1 MIQNRFDFLKNPAIL
16 AFALNVFFL
25 AGYFVFGIV
34 RYGGLDDYFMSGV
47 LTGAYG
53 SVYDVHL
60 YFINAIFAY
69 VLKPFF
75 WLFPNVG
82 WFYFFEIFEVFAS
95 LFVIT
100 FIFIRRSGVKWGG
113 LLSFFLLACIA
124 PDFYSNVNFTQCA
137 TILTAAG
144 VLLLAVGDVERK
156 KGFIFGSLFFL
167 IGGYVM
173 RSDAFMIAMPFA
185 CVLLFSNFLDS
196 RKIYWKTLLT
206 VLLCMFAIW
215 GLKSFNRNLY
225 QNNEYSYYAAYQGP
239 RAFFGDGRYYDG
251 ESTYDELEERGMQGR
266 DFYHLQNWDFY
277 DTDVFCLDS
286 INAIAKVVRRNMY
299 VPNKLRMP
307 AAFVI
312 VLSNAFSRM
321 NAWCWA
327 VLCIF
332 LILFSNKKSRLYP
345 WVSLGIVGMCIG
357 YLLLVNRVV
366 YHVETGIWLCA
377 TTAAIAFM
385 PRGEDFFKGKASK
398 YQRVAV
404 LGLALVSV
412 AFIIMAT
419 PSHKETERRGL
430 VSIPELSPE
439 NAAFLD
445 YARNH
450 PNDVF
455 LMAFE
460 PYKRLAETKDAAYKV
475 IPPGSWDNII
485 PIGYW
490 NIHLP
495 QMKKEL
501 AKRGVQNPLRDIV
514 KENVYVIE
522 DSRANYLHF
531 YETHYHKKLV
541 VDTVLVLGESLMFK
555 YREDGAD
562 DEKDSEN

>member
-1 MIQNRFDFLKNPAIL
+1 
-16 AFALNVFFL
+16 
-25 AGYFVFGIV
+25 
-34 RYGGLDDYFMSGV
+34 MSGV

-53 SVYDVHL
+53 STYDVHL
-60 YFINAIFAY
+60 YFINAVFAN

-82 WFYFFEIFEVFAS
+82 WYYLFEIFEVFAS
-95 LFVIT
+95 LYVIT
-100 FIFIRRSGVKWGG
+100 FLFIQRSGVKWGG

-124 PDFYSNVNFTQCA
+124 PDYYSNVNFTQCA

-144 VLLLAVGDVERK
+144 VLLLAIGDIERK
-156 KGFIFGSLFFL
+156 KRFLFVSLFFL

-196 RKIYWKTLLT
+196 RKIRWKTLL
-206 VLLCMFAIW
+206 VILLGLAAIW
-215 GLKSFNRNLY
+215 GLKTFNRNLY

-239 RAFFGDGRYYDG
+239 RAFFGDGRFYDD

-266 DFYHLQNWDFY
+266 DFYHLHNWDFY

-286 INAIAKVVRRNMY
+286 INAIAKVVRHNMY

-327 VLCIF
+327 VLCIV
-332 LILFSNKKSRLYP
+332 LILFSNKKGQLYP
-345 WVSLGIVGMCIG
+345 WASLGIVGVCIG

-377 TTAAIAFM
+377 TTTAIAFM
-385 PRGEDFFKGKASK
+385 PKGEVFFKGKALK
-398 YQRVAV
+398 YQRVSM
-404 LGLALVSV
+404 LGLVLVSV
-412 AFIIMAT
+412 FFIIMAI
-419 PSHKETERRGL
+419 PSHKETERHGL
-430 VSIPELSPE
+430 VSIPAPSAEKS
-439 NAAFLD
+439 AFLEFS
-445 YARNH
+445 RNH
-450 PNDVF
+450 PDDVF
-455 LMAFE
+455 LVAFE

-475 IPPGSWDNII
+475 IPRGSWDNII

-501 AKRGVQNPLRDIV
+501 AKRGVHNPLHDIV
-514 KENVYVIE
+514 NENVYVVE
-522 DSRANYLHF
+522 DCHANYAHF
-531 YETHYHKKLV
+531 YESHYHKKLV
-541 VDTVLVLGESLMFK
+541 VDTVLVLGRSLMFK
-555 YREDGAD
+555 YREKGAG
-562 DEKDSEN
+562 DEKNSEN

>member
-1 MIQNRFDFLKNPAIL
+1 MIQDRFSFLKNPAIL
-16 AFALNVFFL
+16 AFALNIFFL
-25 AGYFVFGIV
+25 VGYFVFGIV
-34 RYGGLDDYFMSGV
+34 RYGSLDDYFMSGV

-53 SVYDVHL
+53 SAYDVHL

-95 LFVIT
+95 LYVIT
-100 FIFIRRSGVKWGG
+100 FLFIQRSGVKWGG

-124 PDFYSNVNFTQCA
+124 PDFYSNLNFTQCA
-137 TILTAAG
+137 TILTSAG
-144 VLLLAVGDVERK
+144 VLLLAIGDVEK
-156 KGFIFGSLFFL
+156 KFRFLFGSLFFL

-173 RSDAFMIAMPFA
+173 RSDAFMIGMPFA
-185 CVLLFSNFLDS
+185 CVLLLSSFLDS
-196 RKIYWKTLLT
+196 RKIRWKTLL
-206 VLLCMFAIW
+206 VIFLGLVAIW
-215 GLKSFNRNLY
+215 GLKTFNQNLY
-225 QNNEYSYYAAYQGP
+225 KNNEYSYYAAYQGP
-239 RAFFGDGRYYDG
+239 RSFFGDGRFYDD

-266 DFYHLQNWDFY
+266 DFYHLHNWDFY

-286 INAIAKVVRRNMY
+286 INAIAKVVIHNMY

-327 VLCIF
+327 VLCIV
-332 LILFSNKKSRLYP
+332 LILFSNKKGQLYP
-345 WVSLGIVGMCIG
+345 WVSLGIVGVCIG

-377 TTAAIAFM
+377 TTTAIAFM
-385 PRGEDFFKGKASK
+385 PKGEEFFKGKTLK
-398 YQRVAV
+398 YQRVSM
-404 LGLALVSV
+404 LGLVLASV
-412 AFIIMAT
+412 FFIIMAI
-419 PSHKETERRGL
+419 PSHKETECHGF
-430 VSIPELSPE
+430 VSIPAPSTEKL
-439 NAAFLD
+439 AFLD

-450 PNDVF
+450 PDDVF
-455 LMAFE
+455 LVAFE

-475 IPPGSWDNII
+475 IPRGSWDNII

-501 AKRGVQNPLRDIV
+501 AKRGVHNPLRDIV
-514 KENVYVIE
+514 NENVYVIE
-522 DSRANYLHF
+522 DCHANYAHF

-555 YREDGAD
+555 YREKGVG